1 MANRTQDA
9 VSGMTRGAALPV
21 GDGLRLADAPL
32 LGQLL
37 VVGTGVLVGNAVRA
51 ALRVLRPVAVAVA
64 DELSVACPV
73 WDCVAVPLSV
83 AMLVPVAL

>member
-9 VSGMTRGAALPV
+9 VSGMRSGAALPV

-51 ALRVLRPVAVAVA
+51 ALWVLSPVTVAVA
-64 DELSVACPV
+64 DELGVAWPV
-73 WDCVAVPLSV
+73 WECVAEPLRV
-83 AMLVPVAL
+83 DVLVPVAL